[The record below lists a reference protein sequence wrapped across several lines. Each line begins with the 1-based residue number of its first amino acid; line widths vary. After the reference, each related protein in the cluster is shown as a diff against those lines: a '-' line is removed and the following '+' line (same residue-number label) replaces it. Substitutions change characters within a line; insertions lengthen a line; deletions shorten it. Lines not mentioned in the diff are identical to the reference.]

1 MKQIPMTIQGAKKL
15 RSELEFLKNIIRPKI
30 INSIVEARKNGDLKE
45 NSEYI
50 AAREQQSFCE
60 GRINSIENKLAHAQV
75 IDITKFKNN
84 GRVIFGTTVTI
95 YDLIIKKEKT
105 YKIVGEDESDFK
117 KNFISI
123 ISPIAR
129 GLIGKTI
136 GNIVLID
143 TPKGKVKFKILKVEY
158 L

>member
-15 RSELEFLKNIIRPKI
+15 RSELEFLKNILRPKI